1 MEQQHENNQQP
12 KKRIVRRR
20 VRYDRIF
27 IALAI
32 VIVFFIL
39 FFSCTCSCVKC
50 VCSPSDDEETSS
62 TESENTT
69 TTTESVSGTSVSTT
83 IIGIGAGDASSSDN
97 TSDSQSDSSMMLTE
111 NEVHAGPLAVV
122 NANHQYT
129 FPSND
134 ANLVSVEA
142 NRSSNYTV
150 DNENVMLDE
159 TAVEHLNQFISEFS
173 TIYGKNDVKVE
184 SAYRSQEEQDSKFAN
199 GSSVFEGGYSDY
211 HTGRSFDLCITP
223 EDGMQSYY
231 VASGDYA
238 WINENAYKYGFIVRY
253 PEGKMDSTG
262 VNPRAYTFHYVGI
275 PHSYYMYN
283 NNLSLEEYVEALKSY
298 PATSPLQ
305 VDTGDAVWTV
315 FYNELSSTGST
326 AVNIPT
332 CQEYTISGDNI
343 NGFIVAYH

>member
-1 MEQQHENNQQP
+1 MEQQHENNQPP

-50 VCSPSDDEETSS
+50 VCSPSDDKETSGTEPS
-62 TESENTT
+62 TTGVTEN
-69 TTTESVSGTSVSTT
+69 VSGTAVSIPAAGSVDDSTGGNSSVSQ
-83 IIGIGAGDASSSDN
+83 DASSMMFNESDIHKG
-97 TSDSQSDSSMMLTE
+97 SL
-111 NEVHAGPLAVV
+111 VVV

-129 FPSND
+129 FPSD
-134 ANLVSVEA
+134 DVNLVSIEA

-173 TIYGKNDVKVE
+173 TLYGKNDVKVE
-184 SAYRSQEEQDSKFAN
+184 SAYRSKEEQDSKFVN

-238 WINENAYKYGFIVRY
+238 WINENAYKYGFVVRY

-262 VNPRAYTFHYVGI
+262 VNPRAYTFHYVGL

-283 NNLSLEEYVEALKSY
+283 NNLSLEEYVETLKSY

-315 FYNELSSTGST
+315 FYTELSPTGDT
-326 AVNIPT
+326 VLNVPN
-332 CQEYTISGDNI
+332 CQEYAISGDNI
-343 NGFIVAYH
+343 NGFIAAYH

>member
-32 VIVFFIL
+32 VIIFFIL

-50 VCSPSDDEETSS
+50 VCSSSDNTETSG
-62 TESENTT
+62 TESETT
-69 TTTESVSGTSVSTT
+69 TATESVSGTSVSTSA
-83 IIGIGAGDASSSDN
+83 ISSGDNSSSDN
-97 TSDSQSDSSMMLTE
+97 TSSSQNVSSMVLTE
-111 NEVHAGPLAVV
+111 SDVHAGPLVVV

-134 ANLVSVEA
+134 VNLVSIEA

-159 TAVEHLNQFISEFS
+159 TAVNHLNQFISEFS
-173 TIYGKNDVKVE
+173 TIYGNNDVKVE
-184 SAYRSQEEQDSKFAN
+184 SAYRSKEEQDNKFAN

-211 HTGRSFDLCITP
+211 HTGRSFDLCITL

-238 WINENAYKYGFIVRY
+238 WINENAYKYGFVVRY

-262 VNPRAYTFHYVGI
+262 VNPRAYTFHYVGL

-298 PATSPLQ
+298 PSTSPLQ
-305 VDTGDAVWTV
+305 VDTGDAVWTI

-326 AVNIPT
+326 AVNIPS